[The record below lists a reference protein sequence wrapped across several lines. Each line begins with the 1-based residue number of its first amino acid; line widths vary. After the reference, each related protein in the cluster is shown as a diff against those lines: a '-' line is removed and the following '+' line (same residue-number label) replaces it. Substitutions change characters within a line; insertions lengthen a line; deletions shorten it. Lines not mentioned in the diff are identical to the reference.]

1 MTCQGVLTTILLLL
15 DNLVTNHF
23 VIQEIVSHDNDLRKR
38 MNFTHD
44 LLRKNT
50 YNVSLLFYV
59 TKPNGNNNAFTTSI
73 LLHSICTINFGRREQ
88 FQSCVVFQIL
98 YIALAD
104 NHYQFACK
112 RFARQEVT
120 TLSIFSS
127 QLLLYIAFNLFSN
140 DCLIWCHLILIRQRH
155 CNCWR

>member
-1 MTCQGVLTTILLLL
+1 MLLLL

-88 FQSCVVFQIL
+88 FQSCVVFQIHCIRQSL
-98 YIALAD
+98 LCM
-104 NHYQFACK
+104 QFAAGSWYS
-112 RFARQEVT
+112 FHFPVN
-120 TLSIFSS
+120 SS
-127 QLLLYIAFNLFSN
+127 FISPSTFSN
-140 DCLIWCHLILIRQRH
+140 NRLILCHQILIRQRH
-155 CNCWR
+155 CNTFYL

>member
-1 MTCQGVLTTILLLL
+1 MNILIQFALCYVSTRN
-15 DNLVTNHF
+15 DVTNCNCCWINWLQNHF
-23 VIQEIVSHDNDLRKR
+23 VIQEIVSHENDLRKE

-88 FQSCVVFQIL
+88 FQSCSILDTLHQTIITLHAICRAGSYYSFHFFQSTPPL
-98 YIALAD
+98 YRLQPFFQTIVS
-104 NHYQFACK
+104 FC
-112 RFARQEVT
+112 V
-120 TLSIFSS
+120 I
-127 QLLLYIAFNLFSN
+127 
-140 DCLIWCHLILIRQRH
+140 
-155 CNCWR
+155 